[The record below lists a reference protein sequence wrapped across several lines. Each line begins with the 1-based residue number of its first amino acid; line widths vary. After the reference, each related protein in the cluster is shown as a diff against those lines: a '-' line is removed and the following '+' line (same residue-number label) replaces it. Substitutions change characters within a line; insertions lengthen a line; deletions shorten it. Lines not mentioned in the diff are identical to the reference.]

1 MVALI
6 AADGRAVLHREAGSS
21 SGYPRGER
29 GGSDTLRVRVPV
41 NFGSPAAVWLAP
53 ERGAWRVDAAELS
66 GGGDDAA
73 RPAWRRR
80 YLAATACDAATELRP
95 ADDAAAFPRRSAEE
109 VEAARLRGLEA
120 YATLKARL
128 LGVTALLA
136 APGTALA
143 ARLGGDGAAIAFAA
157 GAAGGVL
164 YLLSLQRGVDSL
176 PGPSQP
182 DAASSSASPPPP
194 SSSPVG
200 GAGGAARLAAVAVAA
215 VLGART
221 LSEQGGAALP
231 ELRVELAAGAAG
243 FLTYKLAVL
252 LVGLV
257 FPQGDDDAPRPPT
270 APPPL

>member
-1 MVALI
+1 MVALN

-21 SGYPRGER
+21 SGFPRGER
-29 GGSDTLRVRVPV
+29 GGSDTLRVRVPAD
-41 NFGSPAAVWLAP
+41 FGSPAAVWLAP
-53 ERGAWRVDAAELS
+53 ERGAWRVDAAEVS
-66 GGGDDAA
+66 GGGDDAS

-120 YATLKARL
+120 YAELKSRL

-143 ARLGGDGAAIAFAA
+143 ARLGGDGAAVAFAA
-157 GAAGGVL
+157 GAACGVL
-164 YLLSLQRGVDSL
+164 YLLSLQRGVDAL
-176 PGPSQP
+176 PGPSKAD
-182 DAASSSASPPPP
+182 DAT
-194 SSSPVG
+194 SSSPSPAG

-215 VLGART
+215 VLGARA
-221 LSEQGGAALP
+221 LSDQGGAAAALP
-231 ELRVELAAGAAG
+231 ELRAELAAGAAG

-257 FPQGDDDAPRPPT
+257 FPQNDDAQPPA
-270 APPPL
+270 APPPST

>member
-21 SGYPRGER
+21 SGFPRGER
-29 GGSDTLRVRVPV
+29 GGSDTLRVRVPAD
-41 NFGSPAAVWLAP
+41 FGSPAAVWLAP

-66 GGGDDAA
+66 GGGDDAS

-120 YATLKARL
+120 YAELKARL

-164 YLLSLQRGVDSL
+164 YLLSLQRGVDAL
-176 PGPSQP
+176 PGPSKAD
-182 DAASSSASPPPP
+182 DAT
-194 SSSPVG
+194 SSSPSPAG

-215 VLGART
+215 VLGARA
-221 LSEQGGAALP
+221 LSDQGGAAAALP
-231 ELRVELAAGAAG
+231 ELRAELAAGAAG

-257 FPQGDDDAPRPPT
+257 FPQNDDAQPPA
-270 APPPL
+270 APPST